1 MMEIENKV
9 SIHKAASD
17 TQRCYNLY
25 LRAST
30 KFKSLQM
37 AAAVVHIVVELEVA
51 VRIVAAAHT
60 AAAHTA
66 AALEEPARI
75 VASSVVEVAVHTLA
89 AP

>member
-51 VRIVAAAHT
+51 VRMV